1 MGLAANKEEL
11 SLVIN
16 QPSKGEFLQEIGWNK
31 EQIKNHVTEILK
43 QYTGVTYT
51 EEQLQD
57 AKKDRAILNALK
69 KDLSDRRIQVKKALM
84 APYEVFEAEV
94 KEVVAMIDKPISMI
108 DEQIS
113 EYEERVKQ
121 EKKAE
126 LSDYFKENIGNLED
140 VLTFDMIFNVKWL
153 NKTASIKSCKDEISQ
168 EITKTETDI
177 KFIDTMIPE
186 KYRGYAKDYY
196 FRNKRNMSSVLNEVG
211 RMKEVDRKK
220 EEEERQKKERE
231 EAERLRKAQEE
242 AEAAEREK
250 IKKLQEEAET
260 EKIINQTNES
270 ATDIATDMPGK
281 KPSEE
286 KASEENNNIQSQSQ
300 IQNISN
306 ESIRDDKKIY
316 KSSFTVRG
324 TKAQILAVKD
334 FMIANNIEFGK
345 VER

>member
-1 MGLAANKEEL
+1 MEEL

-31 EQIKNHVTEILK
+31 EQIKNHVIEILK

-57 AKKDRAILNALK
+57 AKKDRAILNALR

-84 APYEVFEAEV
+84 TPYEVFEAEV
-94 KEVVAMIDKPISMI
+94 KEVIAMIDKPISMI

-121 EKKAE
+121 DKKAE

-153 NKTASIKSCKDEISQ
+153 NKTASIKLCKDEISQ

-186 KYRGYAKDYY
+186 KYREYAKDYY

-220 EEEERQKKERE
+220 EEEEKRQREERE

-250 IKKLQEEAET
+250 IKRLQEEAET
-260 EKIINQTNES
+260 EKIINQTNVFE
-270 ATDIATDMPGK
+270 TDIPGEK
-281 KPSEE
+281 LSEE
-286 KASEENNNIQSQSQ
+286 KDSEENNNIQTQP
-300 IQNISN
+300 QNTSN
-306 ESIRDDKKIY
+306 ESVQDDKKIY
-316 KSSFTVRG
+316 KSSFTIRG

>member
-1 MGLAANKEEL
+1 MEAL

-16 QPSKGEFLQEIGWNK
+16 QPDEFLQKIGWNK
-31 EQIKNHVTEILK
+31 DQIKESVATIIK

-51 EEQLQD
+51 EEQLQE
-57 AKKDRAILNALK
+57 AKKDRAALNAMR
-69 KDLSDRRIQVKKALM
+69 SGISNRRIQVKKALM
-84 APYEVFEAEV
+84 APYDVFEAEV
-94 KEVVAMIDKPISMI
+94 KEVVAMIDKPIAMI

-121 EKKAE
+121 DKKAE

-153 NKTASIKSCKDEISQ
+153 NKTASIKSCKDEIMQ

-220 EEEERQKKERE
+220 EEEGRQKKERE

-242 AEAAEREK
+242 TEAAEREK

-260 EKIINQTNES
+260 EKIISQTNES
-270 ATDIATDMPGK
+270 ATDMPGK

-286 KASEENNNIQSQSQ
+286 KDSEENNNIQSQSQ
-300 IQNISN
+300 TQNMSN
-306 ESIRDDKKIY
+306 ESIQDDKKIY
-316 KSSFTVRG
+316 KSSFTIRG

>member
-1 MGLAANKEEL
+1 MEEL

-16 QPSKGEFLQEIGWNK
+16 QPDNGVFLQKIGWNK
-31 EQIKNHVTEILK
+31 EQITNVVENFIS
-43 QYTGVTYT
+43 QYTGLVYT
-51 EEQLQD
+51 EDQMRE
-57 AKKDRAILNALK
+57 AKKDRAILNAMK
-69 KDLSDRRIQVKKALM
+69 TNISNRRIQVKKELM

-94 KEVVAMIDKPISMI
+94 KEVVAKIDEPIAMIDK
-108 DEQIS
+108 QLTA
-113 EYEERVKQ
+113 YEEKLK
-121 EKKAE
+121 EDKKSE
-126 LSDYFKENIGNLED
+126 LVEYFKETVGELES

-177 KFIDTMIPE
+177 KFMDTMIPE
-186 KYRGYAKDYY
+186 KYRGYAKDFY
-196 FRNKRNMSSVLNEVG
+196 FRNKRSMTAVLSEVG

-220 EEEERQKKERE
+220 EEEEKRQKEERE

-242 AEAAEREK
+242 AANAERER
-250 IKKLQEEAET
+250 IKKLQEEDET

-270 ATDIATDMPGK
+270 ATDMMEEK
-281 KPSEE
+281 LSEE
-286 KASEENNNIQSQSQ
+286 KDSEENNNIQSQSQ
-300 IQNISN
+300 NTSN
-306 ESIRDDKKIY
+306 ESIREDKKIY
-316 KSSFTVRG
+316 KSSFTIRG

>member
-1 MGLAANKEEL
+1 MEEL

-31 EQIKNHVTEILK
+31 EQIKDHVTEILK

-94 KEVVAMIDKPISMI
+94 KEVIAMIDKPISMI

-121 EKKAE
+121 DKKAE

-220 EEEERQKKERE
+220 EEEEKRQRE

-250 IKKLQEEAET
+250 IKRLQEEAET
-260 EKIINQTNES
+260 EKIINQTNVSE
-270 ATDIATDMPGK
+270 TDIPEEK
-281 KPSEE
+281 LSEE
-286 KASEENNNIQSQSQ
+286 KDPEENNNVQSQQ
-300 IQNISN
+300 QNMSN
-306 ESIRDDKKIY
+306 ESVQDDKKIY

-345 VER
+345 VEK

>member
-1 MGLAANKEEL
+1 MEEL

-57 AKKDRAILNALK
+57 AKKDRATLNTLK
-69 KDLSDRRIQVKKALM
+69 KELSDRRIQVKKAFM

-121 EKKAE
+121 DKKAE

-177 KFIDTMIPE
+177 KFMDTMIPE
-186 KYRGYAKDYY
+186 KYRGYAKDFY
-196 FRNKRNMSSVLNEVG
+196 FRNKRSMTAVLSEVG

-220 EEEERQKKERE
+220 EEEEKRQKEERE

-242 AEAAEREK
+242 AANDERER
-250 IKKLQEEAET
+250 IKKLQEEDET

-270 ATDIATDMPGK
+270 ATDMMEEK
-281 KPSEE
+281 LSEE
-286 KASEENNNIQSQSQ
+286 KDSEENNNIQSQSQ
-300 IQNISN
+300 NTSN
-306 ESIRDDKKIY
+306 ESIREDEKIY

-324 TKAQILAVKD
+324 TKAQILSVRD

>member
-1 MGLAANKEEL
+1 MEEL

-69 KDLSDRRIQVKKALM
+69 KELSDRRIQVKKALM

-113 EYEERVKQ
+113 EYEERVKKD
-121 EKKAE
+121 KKAE

-168 EITKTETDI
+168 EIAQTEADI

-220 EEEERQKKERE
+220 EEEEKRQREERE

-242 AEAAEREK
+242 AEAEEREK
-250 IKKLQEEAET
+250 IKRLQEEAEV
-260 EKIINQTNES
+260 EKIINQNISVADTPE
-270 ATDIATDMPGK
+270 K
-281 KPSEE
+281 
-286 KASEENNNIQSQSQ
+286 KASKETEENNNIQTQSQ
-300 IQNISN
+300 NI
-306 ESIRDDKKIY
+306 IDKNSQEDEKIY
-316 KSSFTVRG
+316 KSSFTIRG
-324 TKAQILAVKD
+324 TKAQILAVRD

-345 VER
+345 VEK

>member
-1 MGLAANKEEL
+1 MEEL

-31 EQIKNHVTEILK
+31 EQIKDHVTEILK

-94 KEVVAMIDKPISMI
+94 KEVVAMIDKPILMI

-121 EKKAE
+121 DKKSE

-220 EEEERQKKERE
+220 EEEEKRQREERE

-242 AEAAEREK
+242 AGAAEREK

-260 EKIINQTNES
+260 EKIINQTNEY

-281 KPSEE
+281 KTSEE
-286 KASEENNNIQSQSQ
+286 KDSEENNNIQTQP
-300 IQNISN
+300 QNTSN
-306 ESIRDDKKIY
+306 ESVQDDKKIY
-316 KSSFTVRG
+316 KSSFTIRG

>member
-1 MGLAANKEEL
+1 MLRD
-11 SLVIN
+11 
-16 QPSKGEFLQEIGWNK
+16 FL
-31 EQIKNHVTEILK
+31 EILN
-43 QYTGVTYT
+43 
-51 EEQLQD
+51 D
-57 AKKDRAILNALK
+57 LK

-94 KEVVAMIDKPISMI
+94 KEVIAMIDKPISMI

-121 EKKAE
+121 DKKAE

-220 EEEERQKKERE
+220 EEEEKRQRE

-250 IKKLQEEAET
+250 IKRLQEEAET
-260 EKIINQTNES
+260 EKIINQTNVSE
-270 ATDIATDMPGK
+270 TDIPEEK
-281 KPSEE
+281 LSEE
-286 KASEENNNIQSQSQ
+286 KDPEENNNVQSQQ
-300 IQNISN
+300 QNMSN
-306 ESIRDDKKIY
+306 ESVQDDKKIY

-345 VER
+345 VEK

>member
-1 MGLAANKEEL
+1 MEEL

-31 EQIKNHVTEILK
+31 EQIKDHVTEILK

-94 KEVVAMIDKPISMI
+94 KEVVAMIDKPILMI

-140 VLTFDMIFNVKWL
+140 VLTFDMIFNAKWL
-153 NKTASIKSCKDEISQ
+153 NKTTSIKSCKDEISQ
-168 EITKTETDI
+168 EIAKTETDI

-220 EEEERQKKERE
+220 EEEEKRQREERE
-231 EAERLRKAQEE
+231 AAERLRKDQEE

-250 IKKLQEEAET
+250 IKRLQEEAEA
-260 EKIINQTNES
+260 EKIINQNISVADT
-270 ATDIATDMPGK
+270 P
-281 KPSEE
+281 E
-286 KASEENNNIQSQSQ
+286 KNASKETEENNNIQTQSQ
-300 IQNISN
+300 NI
-306 ESIRDDKKIY
+306 IDKNSQEDEKIY
-316 KSSFTVRG
+316 KSSFTIRG

-345 VER
+345 VEK